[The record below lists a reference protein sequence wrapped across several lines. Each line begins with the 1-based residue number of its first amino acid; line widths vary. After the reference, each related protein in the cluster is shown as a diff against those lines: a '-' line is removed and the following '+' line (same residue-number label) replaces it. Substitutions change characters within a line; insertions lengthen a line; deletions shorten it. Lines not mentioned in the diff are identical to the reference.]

1 MLDSQ
6 TQQEAQN
13 RLSAYLTE
21 KKLRKTEER
30 ITILDQIC
38 AIDGHF
44 DVNSLLLKM
53 EASKYH
59 VSRATIYNTLEVFV
73 DAGVVVQHQLH
84 SQSVQYELR
93 KRAETHIH
101 FTCSQCHC
109 LREIKNPPALG
120 EIVAGLKN
128 SFKAEYFSLYIH
140 GLCGR
145 CKNKAQREAHKHLK
159 MQKNRIK

>member
-6 TQQEAQN
+6 TRQELQN
-13 RLSAYLTE
+13 RLAAYLTA
-21 KKLRKTEER
+21 KKLRASAVR
-30 ITILDQIC
+30 CTILDQIC

-44 DVNSLLLKM
+44 DINSLAQKM
-53 EASKYH
+53 KASKYR
-59 VSRATIYNTLEVFV
+59 VCRATLYNTLETLV
-73 DAGVVVQHQLH
+73 DAGLVVQHPMN
-84 SQSVQYELR
+84 SPSAQYELR
-93 KRAETHIH
+93 KRAETHLH

-109 LREIKNPPALG
+109 LREIKNPTALG

-128 SFKAEYFSLYIH
+128 NFKAEYFSLYIH